1 MIPIKGWWV
10 NSYFIAGGSV
20 LIPKIS
26 KTNKIYLVQV
36 ISNRMS
42 NANISSTTIAIM
54 PDLNPDFDEKISGE
68 PKKFIT
74 PSKAEIRIK
83 IDDLM

>member
-1 MIPIKGWWV
+1 M
-10 NSYFIAGGSV
+10 
-20 LIPKIS
+20 IPKIS

-42 NANISSTTIAIM
+42 NANIRSTTIAKM

-68 PKKFIT
+68 PKKFILQV
-74 PSKAEIRIK
+74 KQR
-83 IDDLM
+83 